1 MMFGSLL
8 DLVWQVVINKNIYKG
23 QFYYLATLNEEQIQT
38 WLSKNGY
45 AMEIKDKET
54 VRRCVIRLWDL
65 APEDVVEESKRGHG
79 AGITI

>member
-23 QFYYLATLNEEQIQT
+23 QFYYLATLDEEQIQI

-45 AMEIKDKET
+45 TMEIKDNKYYLYE
-54 VRRCVIRLWDL
+54 I
-65 APEDVVEESKRGHG
+65 
-79 AGITI
+79 

>member
-23 QFYYLATLNEEQIQT
+23 QFYYIATLNEEQIQV

-45 AMEIKDKET
+45 AMEIKDNKYYLYE
-54 VRRCVIRLWDL
+54 I
-65 APEDVVEESKRGHG
+65 
-79 AGITI
+79 